1 MVAEALGFLVG
12 SGLVMF
18 NSGDVVVLAVDTL
31 CGAEPEGY
39 VTMTT
44 LYMDRDYVIDQVFWQ
59 YAAHFK
65 DRLAASDILDTD
77 YAEPAQARPVREN
90 RSPARL

>member
-1 MVAEALGFLVG
+1 
-12 SGLVMF
+12 MF
-18 NSGDVVVLAVDTL
+18 NSGDVVVLAANTL

-39 VTMTT
+39 VTTTT
-44 LYMDRDYVIDQVFWQ
+44 LYLDHDYVIDQVFWQ

-65 DRLAASDILDTD
+65 GRLAASDILATN

-90 RSPARL
+90 RSPASL